1 MELKELTLEE
11 IRGIYK
17 EHLCRDFPAD
27 ELKPL
32 DRMEVSLREGT
43 YRCIGAYEEGAFR
56 AYAFFVIVEDRC
68 LLDYFGV
75 VPSVRG
81 KGVGTSFL
89 KQVLSSLDMEMI
101 LIEIEDPEEGEIE
114 IRCRRKNFYINAGC
128 RDTNVRFI
136 TFGVKFLLL
145 EYPTSITHSPEVIE
159 EGYRDIYRA
168 ILPPEMYE
176 RNIRS

>member
-11 IRGIYK
+11 VRGIYK

-32 DRMEVSLREGT
+32 DRIEVSLRDGT

-56 AYAFFVIVEDRC
+56 AYAFFVIIGDRC

-81 KGVGTSFL
+81 TGVGTTFL
-89 KQVLSSLDMEMI
+89 KQVLSSLDMKMI
-101 LIEIEDPEEGEIE
+101 LIEIEDPEEGETQ
-114 IRCRRKNFYINAGC
+114 IRSRRKKFYLNAGC

-145 EYPTSITHSPEVIE
+145 EYPTSIAHSPEEIE
-159 EGYRDIYRA
+159 GGYRGIYRA
-168 ILPPEMYE
+168 ILPSGMYE

>member
-1 MELKELTLEE
+1 MGNASK
-11 IRGIYK
+11 
-17 EHLCRDFPAD
+17 
-27 ELKPL
+27 
-32 DRMEVSLREGT
+32 
-43 YRCIGAYEEGAFR
+43 YRCIGAFEEDAFR

-81 KGVGTSFL
+81 TGVGTTFL

-114 IRCRRKNFYINAGC
+114 IRSRRKNFYLNAGC

-145 EYPTSITHSPEVIE
+145 EYPTSITHSPEEIE
-159 EGYRDIYRA
+159 GGYRGIYRA
-168 ILPPEMYE
+168 ILPLGMYE